1 MDVRTRKKNLRVDA
15 INKRDSLTSEEIL
28 KNSEKIFS
36 KLKELPEF
44 INAKTVMIYL
54 NFKSEVVTDSIV
66 DFLLSQGKKIVVPI
80 CIKEPRSLLLSHI
93 TDPKADCDIGFYGI
107 RTPREDNVR
116 ETDPKE
122 VDFVVVPGV
131 AFSRDKYRLG
141 YGGGY
146 YDRFIKTLREDAF
159 KCSLA
164 FDVQIYDEVP
174 IDRYDEKM
182 DLIVTEREI
191 IR

>member
-1 MDVRTRKKNLRVDA
+1 MDVRTRKKDLRVEA
-15 INKRDSLTSEEIL
+15 IGKRDSLTSEDISE
-28 KNSEKIFS
+28 KSEKIFS

-93 TDPKADCDIGFYGI
+93 TDPKVDCDIGFYGI
-107 RTPREDNVR
+107 RTPRADNVR

-131 AFSRDKYRLG
+131 AFSKDKYRLG

-146 YDRFIKTLREDAF
+146 YDRFIKTLRKDAF
-159 KCSLA
+159 KCALA
-164 FDVQIYDEVP
+164 FDIQIYDEVP

-182 DLIVTEREI
+182 DLIITEKEI